1 MMKTRKRITNNQKS
15 NLNSQR
21 LIGYVL
27 IWIGLVR
34 YPDKQ
39 PIHPRWK
46 TSKRMTH
53 RSSALGKTPSGNRRL
68 QYLLQQR
75 RNRTCDD
82 CGAPDPKW
90 ASANIGVFICLKRC
104 GVHRCLGVHISKVL
118 PMTLDSWS
126 DVEIDAM
133 IEVGEN
139 ASANS
144 IYEAYI
150 PQGISKPRPDATQKD
165 CSKFIRW
172 TILPLSSKTCLFEHM
187 KDMLRPF
194 FNCCYMILHCGSYP
208 CSEHLFV
215 SPASPKLY
223 SNCHSSP

>member
-165 CSKFIRW
+165 CSKFISC
-172 TILPLSSKTCLFEHM
+172 TVGVTPVQSTF
-187 KDMLRPF
+187 
-194 FNCCYMILHCGSYP
+194 
-208 CSEHLFV
+208 
-215 SPASPKLY
+215 
-223 SNCHSSP
+223 SSPLLRLNCIQIAIPVLDFPSSPSSSLRFWSEVDSI